1 MNMLIEYQRY
11 FPNDSDDVI
20 KLKAKR
26 AGFCSVDMFVQSE
39 VLYIKTNQMVQG
51 GIISQDRWHEM
62 ILEIFAGNGSLDKS
76 YLPGVQDNRVQ
87 RIFGKGVN
95 YH

>member
-1 MNMLIEYQRY
+1 MLADYQRY

-20 KLKAKR
+20 KLKAER
-26 AGFCSVDMFVQSE
+26 AGFCSVDMFIHSE
-39 VLYIKTNQMVQG
+39 VLYIKTNQMVQS

-62 ILEIFAGNGSLDKS
+62 ILDIFASNGFLDRP
-76 YLPGVQDNRVQ
+76 YLPSVQNNRVQ
-87 RIFGKGVN
+87 KILGKEVC